1 MRIRSVKGMALTQL
15 LVMDLNELRIVE
27 KFTKDLLCVA
37 KLLIIKRRQGLDLCD
52 C

>member
-1 MRIRSVKGMALTQL
+1 MRIRSVKGMALTKL